1 MNEFAYM
8 PEKIVSIENDF
19 SPAAGFELS
28 LFKALRRL
36 QQAGEVHAKRLARFG
51 GLTPMQLMILQVL
64 AGETRLT
71 ASTLSG
77 RVSLS
82 AATLSGMLDR
92 LEEKGLLQRQRDD
105 QDRRRQWLLI
115 SPAGRALLQQAPP
128 LLPPEFSQ
136 RFAALPEWERHGL
149 TAALLRAA
157 QLCGDGDAGETRK
170 TLEAG
175 G

>member
-1 MNEFAYM
+1 MS
-8 PEKIVSIENDF
+8 EKLVPVEID
-19 SPAAGFELS
+19 SPAVAAFELS
-28 LFKALRRL
+28 VFKALRRL

-64 AGETRLT
+64 AGEARLT
-71 ASTLSG
+71 ASALSG

-115 SPAGRALLQQAPP
+115 SPQGRALVEQAPS

-136 RFAALPEWERHGL
+136 RFSALPEWERHGL

-157 QLCGDGDAGETRK
+157 ELCGDVEP
-170 TLEAG
+170 
-175 G
+175 